1 MAKKTKE
8 QFIEEARQVWGDKF
22 DYSKV
27 EYKTRLEKICIICP
41 EHGEFWQTP
50 TQHLKGALG
59 CKGCWSKEH
68 SKSTEDFIKEAIEI
82 HGNKYD
88 YSKTVYKTARQK
100 VTIICPKHGEF
111 EQLANAHLQG
121 EGCFQCERERRSK
134 STEEFINEAKLIH
147 GDLYDYSKTKYV
159 NRSTPV
165 IIICQKHGE
174 FIQTPFNHLQGKGC
188 PHCKSKEQTNL
199 FNKLIQD
206 FPNEEILYEVGNR
219 IIPWLDGQRF
229 DIYFPKYNIAV
240 EYNGPQHYMPIER
253 LGGEIS
259 HFKTVER
266 DKEKRKKCEENN
278 CILFE
283 LKYDY
288 SEQDYI
294 NLKNSILCVLSRY

>member
-8 QFIEEARQVWGDKF
+8 QFIEEARRVWGDKF

-27 EYKTRLEKICIICP
+27 EYKTRLEKIRIICP

-50 TQHLKGALG
+50 SQHLKGALG
-59 CKGCWSKEH
+59 CKKCWSKKH

-88 YSKTVYKTARQK
+88 YSKVVYKTAKQK

-121 EGCFQCERERRSK
+121 EGCFKCERDRRSK
-134 STEEFINEAKLIH
+134 STEKFIREARSVH
-147 GDLYDYSKTKYV
+147 GDLYDYSKTKYI

-165 IIICQKHGE
+165 IIICPKHGE
-174 FIQTPFNHLQGKGC
+174 FEQTPFNHLQGKGC
-188 PHCKSKEQTNL
+188 SHCKSKEQTIL
-199 FNKLIQD
+199 FNKLVKD

-219 IIPWLDGQRF
+219 VIPWLDGQRF
-229 DIYFPKYNIAV
+229 DIYFPKHNIAI
-240 EYNGPQHYMPIER
+240 EYNGPQHYMPIEK
-253 LGGEIS
+253 LGGEIAYN
-259 HFKTVER
+259 KTIKR
-266 DKEKRKKCEENN
+266 DEEKRKKCRENN

-288 SEQDYI
+288 SENDYN
-294 NLKNSILCVLSRY
+294 NLKNNLLCVLNLY